1 MPMPQEY
8 WQASRDFE
16 RFMADAKET
25 AMLATHN
32 QTYTMVQAVLTAFR
46 RRLTLPQAI
55 AFAGV
60 LPPVLRAIFVSDW
73 DTDEPLRPFE
83 NRAAMTREV
92 MDFRKDHNTS
102 PDSAIRDVAS
112 ALAHHVDQAAFQ
124 RVLRTLPAEAA
135 DFWRA

>member
-1 MPMPQEY
+1 
-8 WQASRDFE
+8 
-16 RFMADAKET
+16 
-25 AMLATHN
+25 MLATHN
-32 QTYTMVQAVLTAFR
+32 QPSTRVQAVLTAFR